1 MDSLN
6 VFGELEKNTQVT
18 KNEELRE
25 KYMRNTEDY

>member
-1 MDSLN
+1 MDNLK